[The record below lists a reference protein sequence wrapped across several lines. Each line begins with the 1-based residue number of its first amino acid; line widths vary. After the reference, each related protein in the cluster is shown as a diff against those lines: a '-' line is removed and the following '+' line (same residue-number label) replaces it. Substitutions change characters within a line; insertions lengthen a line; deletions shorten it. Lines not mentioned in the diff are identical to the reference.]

1 MSSSIATRVGESI
14 PPNTKHAVSV
24 CLPTWDAT
32 VGYEEADPAVVD
44 KMTTGYPRFFIHKS
58 IKRLCEVLGDK
69 YAKESETCL
78 CFPSY
83 NVAKRCREFIVVKA
97 AQQDPSKPPVKVR
110 ILQLATS
117 KPMNAEEAKWK
128 RECKIA
134 VIFVAK
140 EHFPLMKQ
148 YWQHT
153 GEIISSRLAEYVLH
167 ELFMVE
173 RSSQAVETK
182 EIRGEEEFIET
193 RFGRNLDFSLADHAK
208 MLIKRRIA
216 TKVVEEEDQGGR
228 NDQQDVPAAEEFVE
242 HEVTADAV
250 NRVAP
255 SENVSSTIPP
265 EPIDAVQAPEPDTD
279 DDRRRTLH
287 VNPESDVLLFQSG
300 MASIFTAHRMLLNFD
315 AQRVSRSRF
324 SNSNGGSASGS
335 TTPASSY
342 LVGYGPPYKKT
353 VMFGFPYTDTLSIL
367 RKFNHTH
374 FLGQGD
380 STAMDDLKKILQS
393 GEQILAVFMEAP
405 SNPLLKMGDLL
416 ELRQLANLFGFFI
429 VVDET
434 AGGFVNIDVLPHADV
449 VCSSLTKIFS
459 GDSNLIAGSLVLNP
473 QSKLYDFAQQWLL
486 TQGEYED
493 TLWCEDA
500 LALERNSRDFVQRT
514 IQVNHNTEYLLNTVL
529 VPLEGT
535 LFKKIYYPSLTS
547 PETKRHY
554 DAVKC
559 STDGG
564 YGGLFSLTFFDLA
577 QARAFFDSLQLCK
590 GPSLGTNFTLACP
603 YAILAHYQEL
613 DEVARYGVERS
624 LVRVSVGLENR
635 DALCHVFQHAIQE
648 ASKLKSA

>member
-1 MSSSIATRVGESI
+1 MSSTIATRIGESI
-14 PPNTKHAVSV
+14 PPNTNHAVSV

-97 AQQDPSKPPVKVR
+97 AEEDANKPPVKVR

-134 VIFVAK
+134 VVFAAK

-167 ELFMVE
+167 ELFIVE

-182 EIRGEEEFIET
+182 EIRGEEEFIEQ

-208 MLIKRRIA
+208 MLIKTRIA
-216 TKVVEEEDQGGR
+216 TKVVEDEDVESGNGQEA
-228 NDQQDVPAAEEFVE
+228 VPSSEDPVEQSAAFDHMETRMPID
-242 HEVTADAV
+242 EV
-250 NRVAP
+250 P
-255 SENVSSTIPP
+255 STIPA
-265 EPIDAVQAPEPDTD
+265 EPIDAVHAVESSEEN
-279 DDRRRTLH
+279 DRRRTLH
-287 VNPESDVLLFQSG
+287 VNPETDVLLFPSG
-300 MASIFTAHRMLLNFD
+300 MASIFTAHRMLLNYD

-324 SNSNGGSASGS
+324 SSSNGGATAGS
-335 TTPASSY
+335 QSSSY
-342 LVGYGPPYKKT
+342 LVGYGEPYKKT

-380 STAMDDLKKILQS
+380 STAMEDLKKILQS

-416 ELRQLANLFGFFI
+416 ELRQLANLYGFFI

-473 QSKLYDFAQQWLL
+473 QGKLYDFAQQWLL
-486 TQGEYED
+486 AQKEYED

-514 IQVNHNTEYLLNTVL
+514 IQVNHNTEYLLNKVL
-529 VPLEGT
+529 IPLEGK
-535 LFKKIYYPSLTS
+535 LFKMIYYPSLTS

-559 STDGG
+559 STDAG
-564 YGGLFSLTFFDLA
+564 YGGLFSLTFFNLA
-577 QARAFFDSLQLCK
+577 QARVFFDSLQLCK

-613 DEVARYGVERS
+613 DEVARYGVEKS

-635 DALCHVFQHAIQE
+635 ESLCQVFQHAIAE
-648 ASKLKSA
+648 ALKISTD